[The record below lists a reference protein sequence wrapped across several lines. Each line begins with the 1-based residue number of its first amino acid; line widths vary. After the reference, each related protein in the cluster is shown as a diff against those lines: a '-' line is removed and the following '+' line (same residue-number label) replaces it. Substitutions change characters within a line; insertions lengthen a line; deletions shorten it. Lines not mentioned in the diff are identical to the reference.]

1 MSITDSI
8 ADFIIALKNSSV
20 TRRVE
25 IVTPFSKLKLDILK
39 VLKKE
44 GFIEDYTHN
53 EGKKRNIVVKL
64 KYYGNEPAIKDAKKI
79 SKVSLRVYVNKD
91 EMPQKV
97 GNRVWIISTSNGIMT
112 ADESRE
118 KNVGGELLFYV
129 E

>member
-44 GFIEDYTHN
+44 GFVEDYTHN